1 MDEPLTP
8 EQIREKIIAELK
20 AQPGPKPM
28 KPIPPEL
35 KAEALADIESEG
47 EWERQLSEL
56 RQTGGEPIEPLLAEL
71 DRMVEESR

>member
-8 EQIREKIIAELK
+8 EQIREKIIAELR
-20 AQPGPKPM
+20 ARPGPKPM

-35 KAEALADIESEG
+35 KAEALADIESEE

-71 DRMVEESR
+71 DRMVEERR